1 MKNNN
6 HWVTTGAAFLLM
18 GSTFGGLGGCD
29 NSVSTNSGIVSQ
41 PAGTP
46 SPQASSTGK
55 TNAPPPV
62 VPPVT
67 LETKSQQPS
76 SSPKNPSK
84 QNAPASPGASNQQP
98 MTTQMPAPKIR
109 VIPDASLSPQLII
122 ERGGTTSTFNAQDF
136 RSEVMDSMDCQKT
149 EKVDR
154 QTLTVTNFMRDQ
166 MSMNP
171 RTGEIAIG
179 VIFQYCALVQESAV
193 VVLKSNS
200 DGSYQPR
207 MLQVPGK
214 QALPSNN
221 ATYPL
226 AYIKSLRYTNNNL
239 LVIHGSAAGAEAELE
254 FRDGAF
260 ASCRVTVAGE
270 GEQKVCP

>member
-1 MKNNN
+1 MKNN
-6 HWVTTGAAFLLM
+6 HWVTTGLAFLLM
-18 GSTFGGLGGCD
+18 GSTLGLGGCD
-29 NSVSTNSGIVSQ
+29 DSASTTSSIISQ
-41 PAGTP
+41 PAVSP
-46 SPQASSTGK
+46 SPQGSPTAK
-55 TNAPPPV
+55 TDAPPPV

-67 LETKSQQPS
+67 IETKSQQPS
-76 SSPKNPSK
+76 PKSPSK
-84 QNAPASPGASNQQP
+84 QNPPAGDNKQQP

-109 VIPDASLSPQLII
+109 VNPDAALSPQLVI

-136 RSEVMDSMDCQKT
+136 RSEVMGSINCQKM
-149 EKVDR
+149 EQVDR

-166 MSMNP
+166 VSMNP

-179 VIFQYCALVQESAV
+179 VVFQYCALTQESAV
-193 VVLKSNS
+193 IVLKSNS

-226 AYIKSLRYTNNNL
+226 GYIKSLRYTNNNL

-254 FRDGAF
+254 FRDGQF
-260 ASCRVTVAGE
+260 ASCRVTVVGE
-270 GEQKVCP
+270 GEQKVCT

>member
-1 MKNNN
+1 MKNN

-18 GSTFGGLGGCD
+18 GSTLGGLVGCD

-41 PAGTP
+41 PAVTP
-46 SPQASSTGK
+46 SPQASSTTK

-67 LETKSQQPS
+67 IENSSKS
-76 SSPKNPSK
+76 SSPKSSTK
-84 QNAPASPGASNQQP
+84 QNTSISPSPSATNQQP
-98 MTTQMPAPKIR
+98 STTQMPAPNIR
-109 VIPDASLSPQLII
+109 VSPDGALSPQLII
-122 ERGGTTSTFNAQDF
+122 DRGGKTSTFNAQDF
-136 RSEVMDSMDCQKT
+136 RSEVMDSIDCQKT

-166 MSMNP
+166 MSINP

-179 VIFQYCALVQESAV
+179 VVFQYCALVQESAV

-214 QALPSNN
+214 QALSSN

-226 AYIKSLRYTNNNL
+226 GYIKSLRYINNNL

-254 FRDGAF
+254 FRDGQF
-260 ASCRVTVAGE
+260 ASCRVTVVGE